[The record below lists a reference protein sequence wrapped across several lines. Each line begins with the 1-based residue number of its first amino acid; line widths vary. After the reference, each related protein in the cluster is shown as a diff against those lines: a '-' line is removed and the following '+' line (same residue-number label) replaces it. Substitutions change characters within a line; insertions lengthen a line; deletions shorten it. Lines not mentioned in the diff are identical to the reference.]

1 MISLQHL
8 LTHPD
13 LYQNELKKRFK
24 DTTLVS
30 QIVET
35 QSRTKPLQMQLEKLR
50 QQKNDF
56 NDIVIKL
63 QDTEKLSKIADMK
76 LVANEIKELE
86 ESLRPLTEQSR
97 ELLYQIP
104 NLSWEGMPVA
114 PDSDGNV
121 ETAVYGPLPEFD
133 FEPKNYYELS
143 VFERDYLAKKGVEAS
158 GFRGYYIQGELARFQ
173 QVLFQ
178 WTLNRLIAKG
188 FNYVI
193 PPVFVNEDVMLGTG
207 FFPGGREDSY
217 EIKDDN
223 MPKFLPGTS
232 EAALMFLHANE
243 VLDLSEP
250 KKLTAWTRCF
260 RKEAGAYGKDT
271 QGGIRVTQFEK
282 IETIFICNPAVS
294 YSVFEEM
301 TNVFRETV
309 NLLGLTYHELE
320 VSSGDASNKNHRQI
334 DIEAWF
340 PAQNT
345 FRELCSSSNCTDY
358 QTRTL
363 NIKTTLENGEK
374 VYAHSLNCTGIVNRT
389 LFAIMEQFQQKD
401 GRIKVPLALIPMF
414 GKEFLE

>member
-8 LTHPD
+8 LTNPD

-35 QSRTKPLQMQLEKLR
+35 QTRAKLLQMQLEKLR

-63 QDTEKLSKIADMK
+63 QGEEKQSKISDMK
-76 LVANEIKELE
+76 LVANQIKELE
-86 ESLRPLTEQSR
+86 ESLRPFSEKTR

-104 NLSWEGMPVA
+104 NISWEGMPIA

-121 ETAVYGPLPEFD
+121 ETAVYGPLPEFN
-133 FEPKNYYELS
+133 FEPKNYYELPI
-143 VFERDYLAKKGVEAS
+143 FERDYLAKKGVEAS

-173 QVLFQ
+173 QALFH
-178 WTLNRLIAKG
+178 WVLNRLIAKG

-223 MPKFLPGTS
+223 VPKFLPGTS

-243 VLDLSEP
+243 VLDLSKP
-250 KKLTAWTRCF
+250 KRLTAWTRCF
-260 RKEAGAYGKDT
+260 RKEAGAYGKDN

-282 IETIFICNPAVS
+282 VETVYLCRPDHTAE
-294 YSVFEEM
+294 VFEEM
-301 TNVFRETV
+301 TGIFRETL
-309 NLLGLTYHELE
+309 NQLGLYYHDLE
-320 VSSGDASNKNHRQI
+320 TSTGDNSNKNFRMI

-345 FRELCSSSNCTDY
+345 FREVASSSICTDY

-363 NIKTTLENGEK
+363 NIKCKNQVGEL
-374 VYAHSLNCTGIVNRT
+374 VLAHSLNCTGITNRT
-389 LFAIMEQFQQKD
+389 MFAIMEQFQQKD